1 MNKILLVYE
10 DYADLMAIES
20 TLKKVGFDVI
30 GLTSEYSITEQI
42 LAFNPDLVVGSGNSG
57 KVTSLGV
64 GKRLKEMSRWAGKS
78 ILIFSQSAKPSAEDL
93 MRIRVDMLLESPVP
107 PLRLVQVIGKLLG
120 LDESLLLERLNKA
133 MHLEG
138 PSSAGNIS
146 SISGNKSLTPSESI
160 FIQGGKGEDEDDENL
175 GTVISEETD
184 ESEGI
189 SRGFRFGDRMQ
200 AYEAEVVSGGETP
213 EIEFESVDLNSLEQ
227 ELFGAPAPQATASK
241 EASAEPE
248 SVGIKG
254 DRESQDSA
262 LGTSSN
268 LTVSEEEMAEI
279 ALKAQQELF
288 EAEAKLVEKREKY
301 AHFAN
306 AVQIPAKSTITRVEA
321 RRRFRELQGEQSA
334 ENLNDLDN
342 LRRQFTKALFKK

>member
-30 GLTSEYSITEQI
+30 GLTSEYAIAEQI
-42 LAFNPDLVVGSGNSG
+42 LAFNPELVVGFGSSS

-78 ILIFSQSAKPSAEDL
+78 VLIFSPTAKPSAEDL

-133 MHLEG
+133 MHVEG
-138 PSSAGNIS
+138 PSSAGNFS
-146 SISGNKSLTPSESI
+146 SVSGNTNLAPSESI
-160 FIQGGKGEDEDDENL
+160 FIQGGNTDAGSDENIGIQGGEESAEDE
-175 GTVISEETD
+175 SAA
-184 ESEGI
+184 
-189 SRGFRFGDRMQ
+189 RGFRFGDRMQ
-200 AYEAEVVSGGETP
+200 SYEAEVISGDAAADV
-213 EIEFESVDLNSLEQ
+213 EFESVDLRSLEQ
-227 ELFGAPAPQATASK
+227 ELFGTSPQATTGKVNPEDAV
-241 EASAEPE
+241 ENVEVRGQGEPGPG
-248 SVGIKG
+248 SVGHPT
-254 DRESQDSA
+254 A
-262 LGTSSN
+262 A
-268 LTVSEEEMAEI
+268 VSDEEMAEI

-288 EAEAKLVEKREKY
+288 EAEARLVEKREKY

-306 AVQIPAKSTITRVEA
+306 AVQIPVKSTITRVEA
-321 RRRFRELQGEQSA
+321 RRRFRQMQEDLGEA
-334 ENLNDLDN
+334 ENLNDQDH

>member
-107 PLRLVQVIGKLLG
+107 PLRLVQVIGKLLD

-138 PSSAGNIS
+138 APSAGNIS
-146 SISGNKSLTPSESI
+146 SISGNKNQTASESI
-160 FIQGGKGEDEDDENL
+160 FIQGGKGEDESDENIGIL
-175 GTVISEETD
+175 SGDGNSED
-184 ESEGI
+184 KES
-189 SRGFRFGDRMQ
+189 SRRGFRFGDRMQ
-200 AYEAEVVSGGETP
+200 AYESEVISGGDAAP
-213 EIEFESVDLNSLEQ
+213 EVEFESVDLASLEQ
-227 ELFGAPAPQATASK
+227 ELFGTPPAKAVPAESLQESEK
-241 EASAEPE
+241 LKIQSEPE
-248 SVGIKG
+248 VP
-254 DRESQDSA
+254 
-262 LGTSSN
+262 SSEAVVSS
-268 LTVSEEEMAEI
+268 TVSEEELAEI

-301 AHFAN
+301 AQFAN

-334 ENLNDLDN
+334 ENLKDLDG